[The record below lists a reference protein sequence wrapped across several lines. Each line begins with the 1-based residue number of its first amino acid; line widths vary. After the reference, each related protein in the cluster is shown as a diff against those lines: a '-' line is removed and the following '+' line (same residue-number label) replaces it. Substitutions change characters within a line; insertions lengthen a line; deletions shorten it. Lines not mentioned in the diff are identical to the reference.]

1 MRQVLLIV
9 LLSLLAAC
17 GVQNRPPADGSS
29 PALAIPQ
36 ERQLVVGYKD
46 RANLEAIARRVGA
59 RVVAAIPQLEAAL
72 LELPEGLSQAQAARR
87 LVALARYAEANRF
100 DRQPIPLPTP
110 KPTAQ

>member
-17 GVQNRPPADGSS
+17 GLQTRPPAPDGSS
-29 PALAIPQ
+29 PALTIPQ

-59 RVVAAIPQLEAAL
+59 RVVATIPQLEAAL
-72 LELPEGLSQAQAARR
+72 LELPQGLSQAQAARR
-87 LVALARYAEANRF
+87 LMAQARYAEANRF
-100 DRQPIPLPTP
+100 DRQP
-110 KPTAQ
+110 